1 MDEKTSERI
10 AAVTLEIV
18 EREGADAVSMRRVAK
33 AVGIT
38 AMAIYHYYPTRE
50 ALLQAVTARE
60 FDRLGAFVKAHPA
73 RVSGESSFSK
83 LLDFYLDYAFER
95 PRVFDYL
102 YSQARPDARKF
113 PKDFRARKSPT
124 MNCTADQLAAAIDGG
139 VLREDDV
146 WELAMMLW
154 ALVHGYLA
162 LYHAGRIG
170 LDEKEFRAL
179 CHRALKRLFHG
190 IKA

>member
-1 MDEKTSERI
+1 MDENTSERI

-18 EREGADAVSMRRVAK
+18 EQEGADAVSMRRVAK

-38 AMAIYHYYPTRE
+38 PMAIYHHYPTRE
-50 ALLQAVTARE
+50 ALLQAVTGRE
-60 FDRLGAFVKAHPA
+60 FERLGAFMRAHPA
-73 RVSGESSFSK
+73 RVSGDASFSK

-124 MNCTADQLAAAIDGG
+124 MNGTADQVAAAIESGL
-139 VLREDDV
+139 LRDDDV
-146 WELAMMLW
+146 WEIAMMLW
-154 ALVHGYLA
+154 AIVHGYLA
-162 LYHAGRIG
+162 LYRAGRIG

-179 CHRALKRLFHG
+179 CHRALKRVFHG
-190 IKA
+190 LKA

>member
-1 MDEKTSERI
+1 MDANTAERI
-10 AAVTLEIV
+10 AAVTLEV
-18 EREGADAVSMRRVAK
+18 MEREGADAVSMRRVAK

-38 AMAIYHYYPTRE
+38 PMAIYYYFPTRE

-60 FDRLGAFVKAHPA
+60 FERLGAFMKAHPA
-73 RVSGESSFSK
+73 RISGDASFAK
-83 LLDFYLDYAFER
+83 LLDFYLDYAFGR

-124 MNCTADQLAAAIDGG
+124 MNGTADQLTSAMKGG

-146 WELAMMLW
+146 WEVGMMLW

-162 LYHAGRIG
+162 LYRAGRIG
-170 LDEKEFRAL
+170 LDEKELRAL
-179 CHRALKRLFHG
+179 CHRALRRVFHG
-190 IKA
+190 LKA

>member
-1 MDEKTSERI
+1 MDERTSERI

-60 FDRLGAFVKAHPA
+60 FDRLGAFMKAHQA
-73 RVSGESSFSK
+73 RISGEASFAK
-83 LLDFYLDYAFER
+83 MLDFYLDYAFER

-102 YSQARPDARKF
+102 YSQTRPDARKF

-124 MNCTADQLAAAIDGG
+124 MNGTADQLRAAIDAG
-139 VLREDDV
+139 VLRDDDV
-146 WELAMMLW
+146 WELGMMLW

-162 LYHAGRIG
+162 LYRAGRIG

-179 CHRALKRLFHG
+179 CHRALKRVFHG
-190 IKA
+190 LKA